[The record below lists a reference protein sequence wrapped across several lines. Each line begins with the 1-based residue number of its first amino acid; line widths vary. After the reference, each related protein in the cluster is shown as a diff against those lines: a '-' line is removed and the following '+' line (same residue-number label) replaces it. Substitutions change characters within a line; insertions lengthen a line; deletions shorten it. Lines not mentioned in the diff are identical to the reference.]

1 MKSDSFVMSRTFM
14 QSLPSSMELTPM
26 IPDEKLPEATRA
38 TRQDGGRKAKA
49 RPLVSILINNYNY
62 GLFLSESIESALA
75 QTYSNCE
82 VIVVDDGSTDCSR
95 EVIARYGNRVVPVVK
110 ENGGQA
116 SAFNAGFAASKGD
129 VICFLDADDLFLP
142 EKVSSIVEIFENYPQ
157 AGWCF
162 DRVQEFANETGT
174 RYAPPED
181 WKCGPWDARAM
192 LIKGI
197 TPSLPTATSGLSF
210 RRSKLAH
217 ILPMPEVI
225 RITSDGYIKVVALGL
240 AEGFMASEELSLQRI
255 HDKNAYTRRQIGRR
269 PIMGLT
275 GLLTGVCLYEHFPA
289 LRRLAITM
297 FARGLGTCWIVG
309 ASKFDYKEFSGCF
322 LRTAPL
328 RTRAE
333 ILLRATYSSVR
344 LLLSGSGRECAAGS

>member
-1 MKSDSFVMSRTFM
+1 
-14 QSLPSSMELTPM
+14 M
-26 IPDEKLPEATRA
+26 IRDEKLPEPTRL
-38 TRQDGGRKAKA
+38 TQQDSRLKAEGC
-49 RPLVSILINNYNY
+49 PLVSILINNYNY
-62 GLFLSESIESALA
+62 GSFLSESIESALA

-95 EVIARYGNRVVPVVK
+95 EVIARYGNRIVPVVK

-129 VICFLDADDLFLP
+129 IICFLDADDLLLP
-142 EKVSSIVEIFENYPQ
+142 EKVSSIVKIFENNPR

-174 RYAPPED
+174 RYAPPEE
-181 WKCGPWDARAM
+181 WKCGPWDARAI
-192 LIKGI
+192 LARGI

-210 RRSKLAH
+210 RRSQLSL
-217 ILPMPEVI
+217 ILPMPEMI
-225 RITSDGYIKVVALGL
+225 RITSDGYIKVVALGI

-255 HDKNAYTRRQIGRR
+255 HDKNAYTRRQVGRR

-275 GLLTGVCLYEHFPA
+275 GLLTGFCLYEHVPA

-309 ASKFDYKEFSGCF
+309 ASKFDYKQFSGTF
-322 LRTAPL
+322 LRNAPWG
-328 RTRAE
+328 TKAE
-333 ILLRATYSSVR
+333 ILLRASYSSVR
-344 LLLSGSGRECAAGS
+344 LLLSGSGRELAVGS

>member
-1 MKSDSFVMSRTFM
+1 MTMFDDDKLRKP
-14 QSLPSSMELTPM
+14 LRLTQE
-26 IPDEKLPEATRA
+26 DARLKAEA
-38 TRQDGGRKAKA
+38 G
-49 RPLVSILINNYNY
+49 PLVSILINNYNY
-62 GLFLSESIESALA
+62 GRFLNESIESALA

-95 EVIARYGNRVVPVVK
+95 EVIAQYGNRIVPVVK

-142 EKVSSIVEIFENYPQ
+142 EKVNRVVRIFRDNPQ

-162 DRVQEFANETGT
+162 DKVQEFANETGT
-174 RYAPPED
+174 RYAAPEH
-181 WKCGPWDARAM
+181 WKCGRWDARGM
-192 LIKGI
+192 LAKGI

-210 RRSKLAH
+210 RRSQLAL
-217 ILPMPEVI
+217 ILPMPEII
-225 RITSDGYIKVVALGL
+225 RITSDGYVKVVALGL

-255 HDKNAYTRRQIGRR
+255 HNENAYTRRQTGRR

-275 GLLTGVCLYEHFPA
+275 GLLTGFCLYEHFPA

-309 ASKFDYKEFSGCF
+309 ASKFDYKHFAESF
-322 LRTAPL
+322 LRTAPWG
-328 RTRAE
+328 TKAE
-333 ILLRATYSSVR
+333 ILVRAIYSSAR
-344 LLLSGSGRECAAGS
+344 LLLSGSGSEYAVGS